1 MIPALADKVTFDLSA
16 GSTVLT
22 GHYLE
27 PFIAQ
32 NVSTLAEGDVF
43 GYLLDTYT
51 AVIPEPILA
60 LMIVGPIG
68 VAYYMVTRSFAIP
81 LVMSM
86 LIGAVVIV
94 EFPLAFQ
101 NGLVAMFTIMV
112 LVLLYV
118 VFQRVRVQ

>member
-1 MIPALADKVTFDLSA
+1 MIPALADKLTFDVSA
-16 GSTVLT
+16 GTTVLT
-22 GHYLE
+22 GQYLE
-27 PFIAQ
+27 AVIAQ

-51 AVIPEPILA
+51 QVIPEPILA
-60 LMIVGPIG
+60 LMVVGPIG

-81 LVMSM
+81 LVMAM

-94 EFPLAFQ
+94 EFPIAFQ

>member
-1 MIPALADKVTFDLSA
+1 MIPALADKLTFDVSA
-16 GSTVLT
+16 GTTVLT
-22 GHYLE
+22 GQYLE
-27 PFIAQ
+27 AVIAQ

-51 AVIPEPILA
+51 QVIPEPILA
-60 LMIVGPIG
+60 LLVVGPIG

-81 LVMSM
+81 LVMAM

-94 EFPLAFQ
+94 EFPIAFQ

>member
-1 MIPALADKVTFDLSA
+1 MIPALADKLTFDLSA
-16 GSTVLT
+16 ASTVLT

-27 PFIAQ
+27 SFIAQ

-43 GYLLDTYT
+43 GYLLETYT
-51 AVIPEPILA
+51 QVIPEPILA
-60 LMIVGPIG
+60 LMVVGPIG

-81 LVMSM
+81 LVMAM